1 MIMKSIVSIIFS
13 LSLFCHAQEQAAV
26 SWKTAEEIISRVV
39 PPQFPSKEFIV
50 TDFGAKGDGVTDCSQ
65 AFAEA
70 ITKCSSEGGGVVIV
84 PEGKFL
90 TGAIYLK
97 SNVNLHVTRNAV
109 IVFSTDPKKYLPL
122 VYTRWEGVELMNYS
136 PLIYAYGEEN
146 IAVTGDGVLDGQGSS
161 EQWWP
166 WKGKKEYGW
175 KNGMPNQNEGRKILM
190 ALAEKGTPVAER
202 IFGEGY
208 YLRPSFV
215 QPYRCKNVYISGV
228 TFKNSPMWFLNPT
241 LCENV
246 LIENVATIGHGPN
259 NDGCDPESS
268 RDVVITGCKFDNGDD
283 CIAIKSGRN
292 ADGRRVNVPS
302 ENLVIRKCEMKDGH
316 GGVVI
321 GSEISGSVR
330 NVFVED
336 CVMDSPNLDRA
347 LRFKTNSVRGGVI
360 ENFFAR
366 RITVGE
372 VAEAVVLVDFN
383 YEEGDA
389 GNFTPVLRNIFVS
402 DVTAEKGKYGF
413 YIKGYERSPVSN
425 VEFKNCDFKNMEL
438 PNVIEHV
445 KDMTFTNVTI
455 NGKTV
460 R

>member
-1 MIMKSIVSIIFS
+1 
-13 LSLFCHAQEQAAV
+13 
-26 SWKTAEEIISRVV
+26 
-39 PPQFPSKEFIV
+39 
-50 TDFGAKGDGVTDCSQ
+50 
-65 AFAEA
+65 
-70 ITKCSSEGGGVVIV
+70 
-84 PEGKFL
+84 
-90 TGAIYLK
+90 
-97 SNVNLHVTRNAV
+97 
-109 IVFSTDPKKYLPL
+109 
-122 VYTRWEGVELMNYS
+122 MNYS

>member
-1 MIMKSIVSIIFS
+1 MKSIVSIIFS